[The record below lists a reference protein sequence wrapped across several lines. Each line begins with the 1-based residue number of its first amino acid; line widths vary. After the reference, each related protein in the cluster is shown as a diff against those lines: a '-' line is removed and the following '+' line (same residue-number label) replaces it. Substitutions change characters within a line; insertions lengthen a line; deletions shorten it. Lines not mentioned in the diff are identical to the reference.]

1 MQLINLAVAITAG
14 LSGTLGAGLVYEQVR
29 QPPSPAVVVAGQ
41 EVPVVFTSYRDCR
54 PPAVLDGE
62 ECVTTTKIYRLP
74 KATPPPP
81 PPPPVVRVVV
91 VNKPAPARHH
101 DDDDDDDDEHEGGDD
116 D

>member
-14 LSGTLGAGLVYEQVR
+14 LSGTLGAGIVYEQVR
-29 QPPSPAVVVAGQ
+29 QPPTPAAIVPGQ
-41 EVPVVFTSYRDCR
+41 EVPVVITTYLDCR
-54 PPAVLDGE
+54 PPAVLDGD
-62 ECVTTTKIYRLP
+62 ECVTTTRIYRLP

-81 PPPPVVRVVV
+81 PPIVRVVV

-101 DDDDDDDDEHEGGDD
+101 DDDDDDDDDEHEGGDD